1 MFHNSDS
8 LLLQYPSFPSVL
20 FWNLKRETRVVDRMG
35 FEPTTFAGNYFLT
48 QCECVIQTKL
58 DDRSN
63 DSTKRRVFLSLGG
76 SEYIVITL
84 TFSTDKKILVMS
96 LQEFDALIDRMKLA
110 YEYAENLGQYVEAAK
125 IIYQMNDQLP
135 DDLQLILE
143 DLENPDSAKSFI
155 IKYNNELKS
164 AIVNYRQRLMD
175 F

>member
-1 MFHNSDS
+1 
-8 LLLQYPSFPSVL
+8 L
-20 FWNLKRETRVVDRMG
+20 
-35 FEPTTFAGNYFLT
+35 
-48 QCECVIQTKL
+48 VI
-58 DDRSN
+58 
-63 DSTKRRVFLSLGG
+63 
-76 SEYIVITL
+76 
-84 TFSTDKKILVMS
+84 S

-143 DLENPDSAKSFI
+143 DLEDPDIAKSFI

-164 AIVNYRQRLMD
+164 AIVTYRQRLMS